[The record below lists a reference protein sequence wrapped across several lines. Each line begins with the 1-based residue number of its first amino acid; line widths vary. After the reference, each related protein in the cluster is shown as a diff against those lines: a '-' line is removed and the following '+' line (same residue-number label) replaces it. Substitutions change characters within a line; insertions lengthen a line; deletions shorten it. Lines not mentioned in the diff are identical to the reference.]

1 MYIYIY
7 TIESVCI
14 GREEGRE
21 DRNTVGWI
29 EFDRALCLCARW
41 HVVPVGRW
49 WCIIGFHADDLLQS
63 SRIRECVYTY
73 IAQFTFD
80 TSAVLTGCAR
90 CACDIRLRRRWF
102 SLKGYSRV
110 NCVQENESSKS
121 NRTVCYEFV
130 WIFGNLSLDGSIRA
144 PCGYIFWR
152 GKSTRKGKVARYL
165 FIFWG
170 Y

>member
-1 MYIYIY
+1 MVSVLQLRYIYIGY
-7 TIESVCI
+7 RRECI
-14 GREEGRE
+14 YRKREEGRE

-63 SRIRECVYTY
+63 SRIRGVYIRVY
-73 IAQFTFD
+73 R
-80 TSAVLTGCAR
+80 VVHVWHLGRPHGCAR

-110 NCVQENESSKS
+110 NCVQQQWQSWKNNE
-121 NRTVCYEFV
+121 
-130 WIFGNLSLDGSIRA
+130 
-144 PCGYIFWR
+144 
-152 GKSTRKGKVARYL
+152 
-165 FIFWG
+165 
-170 Y
+170 